1 MKLTSDSKKE
11 FGKYLV
17 AIHKYRN
24 TAIDFSSYMRKMDEL
39 YMRESAIL
47 AGSSKDTVKA
57 ASRDIDGTFIAPV
70 ILPQLESA
78 RAYLT
83 NLFLAQ
89 DPIFQ
94 AAGNKDNI
102 DAATQ
107 FNLLLKRDADT
118 EGWRSELSKGIIGGL
133 KYNLM
138 CEEVSYV
145 TRKTFSVDPQKI
157 GATREVLR
165 QSNSVRNINLYNAV
179 WDQTVSP
186 SKIHSE
192 GAFAGYVEFM
202 SRIKLIKW
210 FQELPAAGVQCS
222 QEQMLAASKWLFQA
236 EEPIIKSCTW
246 NAKYI
251 DDFRGNGG
259 TISDFTGFWDNG
271 APAAS
276 YPTRYMSANTA
287 ELQFRGYQKFV
298 LYVRILPQDFK
309 VSVPSAKDPQIWKLI
324 WVNNELVFAE
334 QQTNA
339 HQHFPMLFSEVL
351 SDGLDYQ
358 TLSYA
363 ENLRDVQA
371 IISKLWTA
379 ELKSTNRVIG
389 DRAVYNPLSING
401 NHLKSKSGASKIP
414 LTGAAASIGSDP
426 RLAYYQIPYQDP
438 ALGLRMSQASQMF
451 AMADKISGQNPTLQG
466 NFVKGNKTDNQFQ
479 ETVQGTEARL
489 LLMAIMLETNL
500 FTPMKE
506 IIKTNVFQY
515 KIDELV
521 TDSVTKQPLQ
531 IDAQKLRQS
540 QIDFE
545 LGDGLAAASAKA
557 MLPVIGQSLQMMQ
570 VNPLLGQS
578 YDIVGMVSYFLKLS
592 GFRRIKDFEYTPEQ
606 KAQNAALLAQQAAAG
621 SQSTAP
627 NAQAAQTPTQ

>member
-1 MKLTSDSKKE
+1 MKLVDASKVE
-11 FGKYLV
+11 LGKYIV

-24 TAIDFSSYMRKMDEL
+24 QAIDFSTYMRKMDEL
-39 YMRESAIL
+39 YMRETAIL
-47 AGSSKDTVKA
+47 HGSGVEARA
-57 ASRDIDGTFIAPV
+57 AAKDIDGTFIAPV
-70 ILPQLESA
+70 ILPQVESA
-78 RAYLT
+78 RAYLV

-94 AAGNKDNI
+94 AAGNKDNV

-107 FNLLLKRDADT
+107 FNLLLKRDADA
-118 EGWRSELSKGIIGGL
+118 EGWRSELSKGLVGGL

-138 CEEVSYV
+138 CAETSYV
-145 TRKTFSVDPQKI
+145 ERQTYSADPNKV
-157 GATREVLR
+157 GATKQVLR
-165 QSNSVRNINLYNAV
+165 QSNSIKNINLYNGV

-186 SKIHSE
+186 SKIHTE
-192 GAFAGYVEFM
+192 GAFAGYVEFL
-202 SRIKLIKW
+202 SRIKAIRW
-210 FQELPAAGVQCS
+210 YQELPKSGIQCT
-222 QEQMLAASKWLFQA
+222 QEQMLMAAKWLFQA
-236 EEPIIKSCTW
+236 EDPIIKSCTW
-246 NAKYI
+246 NSKYI
-251 DDFRGNGG
+251 EDFKGSSAV
-259 TISDFTGFWDNG
+259 TQDFTGFWDNE
-271 APAAS
+271 APAKS
-276 YPTRYMSANTA
+276 YPSRYMSANSA
-287 ELQFRGYQKFV
+287 ELQFRGYQKFT
-298 LYVRILPQDFK
+298 LYARILPQDFK
-309 VSVPSAKDPQIWKLI
+309 INVPTSGTPQIWKFVWI
-324 WVNNELVFAE
+324 NNALVFAE

-339 HQHFPMLFSEVL
+339 HNNFPMIFSEVL

-389 DRAVYNPLSING
+389 DRALYNPLYVNG
-401 NHLKSKSGASKIP
+401 NHLKSKSGAAKIP
-414 LTGAAASIGSDP
+414 LTGAAASLNFDP
-426 RLAYYQIPYQDP
+426 RLAYYQIPYSDP
-438 ALGLRMSQASQMF
+438 ALGLRMQQATQMF

-489 LLMAIMLETNL
+489 LLMAIGLETNF

-521 TDSVTKQPLQ
+521 TDSVTKQPLT
-531 IDAQKLRQS
+531 IDAAKLRQS

-545 LGDGLAAASAKA
+545 LGDGLAASSAKA
-557 MLPVIGQSLQMMQ
+557 MLPVLGQALQMLQ
-570 VNPLLGQS
+570 LNPMLAQS

-592 GFRRIKDFEYTPEQ
+592 GFRRIGDFEYTPEQ
-606 KAQNAALLAQQAAAG
+606 KQQNSQLLQQQAAAG
-621 SQSTAP
+621 ANATSP
-627 NAQAAQTPTQ
+627 NQQANQTPSQ